1 MKGSIDMST
10 NEAAAV
16 GGILGA
22 SLMMIAL
29 IGIAMFVL
37 TVIARWK
44 IFTKAGEEGWKSII
58 PIYSD
63 YVEWKLSWNNITMF
77 WISLALIIGG
87 SILNV
92 ASGSLVVSA
101 AYTESGS
108 AAAAG
113 GGGFLGILASLLTIA
128 GCVIMLIQK
137 FKLFKAFGKGAGW
150 FVAWIFF
157 NNIMVL
163 VLGFGSAQY
172 EGPQD

>member
-1 MKGSIDMST
+1 MST

-22 SLMMIAL
+22 SIMMVAM
-29 IGIAMFVL
+29 IGIVMFVL

-63 YVEWKLSWNNITMF
+63 YVEWKLSWTNMTMF
-77 WISLALIIGG
+77 WVSLGLIIGG
-87 SILNV
+87 YLIGTI
-92 ASGSLVVSA
+92 SGTFAVTAQSS
-101 AYTESGS
+101 S
-108 AAAAG
+108 AAAG
-113 GGGFLGILASLLTIA
+113 GGFVGILSSVLVLA
-128 GCVIMLIQK
+128 GAVIMLIQK

-157 NNIMVL
+157 NNIVTL

-172 EGPQD
+172 QGPQD

>member
-1 MKGSIDMST
+1 MST

-87 SILNV
+87 YILGMV
-92 ASGSLVVSA
+92 SG
-101 AYTESGS
+101 AYAVTADGS
-108 AAAAG
+108 VAAAG
-113 GGGFLGILASLLTIA
+113 GGFMGILSSILVLA